1 MASPTRKAEDMVNQT
16 VSDVE
21 HAAKRAMR
29 GAEQTAEEL
38 ARQGRQASEQISDVA
53 GELGSALE
61 DSVRRNPLTT
71 LGLAAVAGFV
81 IGALWKS

>member
-1 MASPTRKAEDMVNQT
+1 MASPSQKAEDMVNQT

-21 HAAKRAMR
+21 RAAKKAMR

-38 ARQGRQASEQISDVA
+38 ARQGRQASDQIGDVA

-71 LGLAAVAGFV
+71 LGMAAVAGFV

>member
-1 MASPTRKAEDMVNQT
+1 MTSPTRKAEDMVSQT

-21 HAAKRAMR
+21 HAARKAKR
-29 GAEQTAEEL
+29 GAEQKAEEL
-38 ARQGRQASEQISDVA
+38 ARQGRQASEQIGDVA

-61 DSVRRNPLTT
+61 DSVRRNPMTT
-71 LGLAAVAGFV
+71 LGMAAVAGFV